1 MFSELPRPHLLAVQM
16 CTMAPVV
23 VVLVFTIT
31 LEATELGHYC
41 LAVTNGSC
49 RFLAWEAIGALLSK
63 HALVQD
69 NNDN

>member
-1 MFSELPRPHLLAVQM
+1 M

-31 LEATELGHYC
+31 LEATELGRYC
-41 LAVTNGSC
+41 FAITNGSC
-49 RFLAWEAIGALLSK
+49 RVFAWEAMWALLSK
-63 HALVQD
+63 HASVQD